1 MKIRTIYCPYCN
13 ILMEYMGTERMQL
26 GKSGFFTEN
35 LSNILSGAMTVSIYE
50 CPQCGKLELFRFKKT
65 KRK

>member
-1 MKIRTIYCPYCN
+1 
-13 ILMEYMGTERMQL
+13 MEYMGTERMQL
-26 GKSGFFTEN
+26 GKSGFFTDN